1 MTTSHKTAERAALAT
16 QENLARRWLLSG
28 APTSEF
34 WSPSCQVLACSH
46 LQTVL
51 TELSSL

>member
-1 MTTSHKTAERAALAT
+1 MTTSHKTAEQAALAA
-16 QENLARRWLLSG
+16 QENLSQRWLLSG

-34 WSPSCQVLACSH
+34 LSRSCQVLACSH